1 MLVEDGSMA
10 DEEIITFTDLACLF
24 KITPETTLEKFGST
38 INASIYDAAQI
49 SGTLKQK
56 GLIDFTAYYPGP
68 NSMTI
73 TDAGKALKDEAEAK
87 SAETLDNLDEEV
99 LVQLSGG
106 KRMPI
111 ELQSSLNI
119 RPKDLALRIYKLSKQ
134 GLIGYELRNGNVEL
148 MLTEQGFLKAKASQ
162 AVNAPTAT
170 PPQQVAAQGA
180 PAGAA
185 QTNPKGD
192 QPLGMPKKDRGM
204 RTIGIAVA
212 AIVILIIAI
221 LALYLTGNLAPV
233 ISYIGKTI

>member
-1 MLVEDGSMA
+1 MV

-87 SAETLDNLDEEV
+87 SAETLDNLDDEV

-119 RPKDLALRIYKLSKQ
+119 RPKDLALRIYKLSRQ

-162 AVNAPTAT
+162 TVTAPTIT
-170 PPQQVAAQGA
+170 PPQQQGAVQGA

-185 QTNPKGD
+185 QADSKGE
-192 QPLGMPKKDRGM
+192 QPPGAPKKDGGM
-204 RTIGIAVA
+204 RTISIVVA
-212 AIVILIIAI
+212 AIVIVVVAI
-221 LALYLTGNLAPV
+221 LALYFTGYLTPFTN
-233 ISYIGKTI
+233 YIGKTI

>member
-1 MLVEDGSMA
+1 MA
-10 DEEIITFTDLACLF
+10 DEEIITFTDLACLL

-106 KRMPI
+106 KRMPL

-119 RPKDLALRIYKLSKQ
+119 RPKDLALRLYKLSKQ

-148 MLTEQGFLKAKASQ
+148 MLTEQGFLKAKTAQ
-162 AVNAPTAT
+162 APKAPQMA
-170 PPQQVAAQGA
+170 PPAARQAGHAGERCAGGQGR
-180 PAGAA
+180 GAA
-185 QTNPKGD
+185 SGHAEERWRDADD
-192 QPLGMPKKDRGM
+192 QGRCRCGGGG
-204 RTIGIAVA
+204 RRCHNGAV
-212 AIVILIIAI
+212 LHGPPG
-221 LALYLTGNLAPV
+221 LRHELPG
-233 ISYIGKTI
+233 